1 MRCRPSM
8 SLTGISLFTMF
19 SPLITLPVACR
30 RSNARRVTAVIPYF
44 GYKHHRR
51 GSPISTK
58 HNSRFLSSSS
68 MDFAKML
75 QEMGVDR
82 VIAVD
87 IQRPGQ
93 GQEAC
98 FFDNNVPLET
108 VLSTDHM
115 VEYFK
120 NNIALKSPVVVVAP
134 NAECM
139 KKARSFQLRF
149 QEYLSSEVKI
159 VAFFPKEAGSGFN
172 DANHLEL
179 LGKAEVNKYE
189 VKGVYLCADGCTV
202 CSSQRVVNFALINNA
217 DSHTDSDFI
226 LVPFHSDRR
235 GRCSY
240 SR

>member
-1 MRCRPSM
+1 
-8 SLTGISLFTMF
+8 
-19 SPLITLPVACR
+19 
-30 RSNARRVTAVIPYF
+30 
-44 GYKHHRR
+44 
-51 GSPISTK
+51 
-58 HNSRFLSSSS
+58 

-120 NNIALKSPVVVVAP
+120 KNIALKEPVVVVAP

-149 QEYLSSEVKI
+149 QEYLSSDVKI

-172 DANHLEL
+172 DANTLEL
-179 LGKAEVNKYE
+179 LGKAEVM
-189 VKGVYLCADGCTV
+189 DIT
-202 CSSQRVVNFALINNA
+202 
-217 DSHTDSDFI
+217 
-226 LVPFHSDRR
+226 
-235 GRCSY
+235 
-240 SR
+240 